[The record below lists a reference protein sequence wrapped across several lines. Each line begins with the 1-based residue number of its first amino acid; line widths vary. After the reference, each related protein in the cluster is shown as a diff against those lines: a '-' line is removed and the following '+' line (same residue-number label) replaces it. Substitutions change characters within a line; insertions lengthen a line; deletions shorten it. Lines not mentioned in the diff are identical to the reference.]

1 MVVTLSFPLPFSP
14 LVLIQFSLPALPK
27 LGLALDL
34 DLEQGWAGGSDK
46 KDANAITRCPNGPQL
61 GRTDGRADGRTDGR
75 TCLTF
80 PENLARAKMGKRAR
94 EL

>member
-61 GRTDGRADGRTDGR
+61 GRTDGRTDGLALLFQR
-75 TCLTF
+75 TW
-80 PENLARAKMGKRAR
+80 LAPKWESVRVNCK
-94 EL
+94 L